1 MFQLVCMFMHFKPGD
16 AEGVAEKIFS
26 KVMAVG
32 DVFLHFKP
40 QLGQLDFFGTVDF
53 DQPIPQHP
61 AHSCV
66 NGRSA
71 GIKTI
76 GQSHRLCLFSI
87 PLELIEHQQIFLDD
101 LRRTFFHI
109 HDSKNAC

>member
-16 AEGVAEKIFS
+16 AEGVAEKIFG

-32 DVFLHFKP
+32 YVFRHFIP

-53 DQPIPQHP
+53 DQPIPLHP
-61 AHSCV
+61 PHSRM
-66 NGRSA
+66 NRRSA
-71 GIKTI
+71 GIKTV
-76 GQSHRLCLFSI
+76 GQSHRLCLFTVT
-87 PLELIEHQQIFLDD
+87 LEFIKNHQIFLDD

-109 HDSKNAC
+109 HYYKNA